1 MIPPAIEQST
11 REERLDFVLHQWKC
25 LHNCELCGKCHIL
38 KGRSETTL
46 FADYIEGKRSYSDI
60 IMEIKK
66 PF

>member
-11 REERLDFVLHQWKC
+11 REERLDFVLHEWKC
-25 LHNCELCGKCHIL
+25 LHNCEVCGKCHIL
-38 KGRSETTL
+38 KVRSEATL
-46 FADYIEGKRSYSDI
+46 FADYIEVKRSYSDI